1 MRDQFH
7 KAQMDIQTLE
17 KEIHSI
23 DYFAVTG
30 PSSWPT
36 AADFKLN
43 VILQLEGSGYD
54 PETGIYTAPFNGIYM
69 IFGRDHLKFWF
80 DISFFQPQSIL
91 KWLLSL

>member
-7 KAQMDIQTLE
+7 KAQMDIQSLE

-30 PSSWPT
+30 SGNWASGP
-36 AADFKLN
+36 DFKLDK
-43 VILQLEGSGYD
+43 ILQSEGSGYD
-54 PETGIYTAPFNGIYM
+54 PVTQIYTAPFNGIYM

-80 DISFFQPQSIL
+80 DISFSNLSQS
-91 KWLLSL
+91 